1 MPYFAIFIL
10 VFGNFAPNFKFY
22 VMSEMR
28 YNRIKAELAEQ
39 HLTSKWLAEKMG
51 KSETTVSRWVSNKS
65 QPSVEQLYEIACLL
79 KVEVYVLLKSS
90 IEK

>member
-1 MPYFAIFIL
+1 
-10 VFGNFAPNFKFY
+10 
-22 VMSEMR
+22 MSEMR

-65 QPSVEQLYEIACLL
+65 QPSVEQLLVFS
-79 KVEVYVLLKSS
+79 K
-90 IEK
+90 